1 MTDDE
6 KEIVELLGKVW
17 NQFLTLPVEHE
28 SDVREFQYGIH
39 ILQRQVMCRPARR
52 ELNKEKQ

>member
-1 MTDDE
+1 MTE
-6 KEIVELLGKVW
+6 QENRIVDLLGEVW
-17 NQFLTLPVEHE
+17 NQFLNLPVEHE

-52 ELNKEKQ
+52 ELNKES